1 MQADANRTPD
11 RIDALPGLGPK
22 SRDMLAAAGI
32 TTPSQLQALGSVR
45 AYARVRATPCN
56 NASLNLLWALEGAL
70 TGLPWRVV
78 AQEHRLSLL
87 LALEAL
93 HDDAA
98 TAQRPARR
106 LRSDPGN
113 SSNDSA
119 K

>member
-32 TTPSQLQALGSVR
+32 TTTAQLQALGSVR
-45 AYARVRATPCN
+45 AYARVRARPGN
-56 NASLNLLWALEGAL
+56 NA
-70 TGLPWRVV
+70 
-78 AQEHRLSLL
+78 RLSLL

-98 TAQRPARR
+98 TPQRPARR

-113 SSNDSA
+113 SSNDSVT
-119 K
+119 

>member
-32 TTPSQLQALGSVR
+32 TTP
-45 AYARVRATPCN
+45 
-56 NASLNLLWALEGAL
+56 
-70 TGLPWRVV
+70 
-78 AQEHRLSLL
+78 AQMQ
-87 LALEAL
+87 ALEAL

-98 TAQRPARR
+98 TPQRPARR

-113 SSNDSA
+113 SSNDSVT
-119 K
+119 

>member
-32 TTPSQLQALGSVR
+32 TTP
-45 AYARVRATPCN
+45 
-56 NASLNLLWALEGAL
+56 
-70 TGLPWRVV
+70 
-78 AQEHRLSLL
+78 AQME
-87 LALEAL
+87 ALEAL
-93 HDDAA
+93 YDDAA
-98 TAQRPARR
+98 TPERPARR

-113 SSNDSA
+113 SSNDSV